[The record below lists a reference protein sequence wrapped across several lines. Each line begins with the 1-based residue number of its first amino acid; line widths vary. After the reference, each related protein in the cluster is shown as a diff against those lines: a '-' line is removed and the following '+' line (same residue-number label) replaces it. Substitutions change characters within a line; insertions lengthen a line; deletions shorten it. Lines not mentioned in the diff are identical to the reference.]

1 MQLKSTECC
10 LIVFYSLIDQE
21 GSLTQN
27 NNYVVE
33 TFEAFEKK
41 KMSIC
46 DIFSSEKC
54 PFSDQNVQKMLN
66 YQNASF

>member
-41 KMSIC
+41 KC
-46 DIFSSEKC
+46 RYVIFFLLKNVHFLIKMFRKC
-54 PFSDQNVQKMLN
+54 
-66 YQNASF
+66 